1 MPLYTF
7 IHSLLNVLVQIANKM
22 GLQKKWHSFTNY
34 LAYITFKLSFLRADH
49 LCYSKSSKYNMLQK
63 ILKKNSI

>member
-22 GLQKKWHSFTNY
+22 ELRRQFDCVAEDSDP
-34 LAYITFKLSFLRADH
+34 ASVSALSNVESL
-49 LCYSKSSKYNMLQK
+49 LVESSRV
-63 ILKKNSI
+63 